1 MPLEPEQE
9 LAQIRRQTWEL
20 IACLSQNQLLSFIWS
35 CSGGH
40 AYTFFPAEPLPI
52 PTALLLNYASSLSR
66 GTSIYIQADG
76 SAKPWL
82 GDLPPLEGWLLLPA
96 VYQQEYLGGVML
108 KAASPSY
115 QCTQSL
121 LQNLH
126 NLVDYYGCSYYGL
139 IYRLDPSS
147 LRFPPAAPMMM
158 DLSYL
163 HHELRTPLTSILGFS
178 RMLKNEL
185 YGPLNEKQKQYIQA
199 IAGSGDYLLS
209 LVNDVLDWSKLVA
222 RQEELCIESV
232 AVEEL
237 CQATLFLL
245 KEKAHHKGIHLELI
259 LGEGVTLCRVDS
271 RRLQQIL
278 LNLLSNAIKF
288 TEKGSVTLKVEHQ
301 EECLTFAVI
310 DTGIGIP
317 WQEQGQL
324 FRPFHQITPSL
335 NRQEKGTG
343 LGLALSRKLAQL
355 HGGDIICQS
364 QPGKGS
370 CFILYLPLVM

>member
-1 MPLEPEQE
+1 MLLEPEQE
-9 LAQIRRQTWEL
+9 LAQIRHQTWEL
-20 IACLSQNQLLSFIWS
+20 IAGLSQNQLLSFIWS

-40 AYTFFPAEPLPI
+40 SHTFFPADPLPI
-52 PTALLLNYASSLSR
+52 PTAILLNYAPYLSR
-66 GTSIYIQADG
+66 GKSIYIREDG
-76 SAKPWL
+76 SAKSWS

-108 KAASPSY
+108 KAASPNY
-115 QCTQSL
+115 QWTESL

-126 NLVDYYGCSYYGL
+126 SLVAYYGCSYYGL

-147 LRFPPAAPMMM
+147 LRFPPPTLMMM

-178 RMLKNEL
+178 RMLKDEL

-199 IAGSGDYLLS
+199 IASSGDYLLS

-222 RQEELCIESV
+222 QQEELYIESV

-245 KEKAHHKGIHLELI
+245 KEKARNKGIHLELI
-259 LGEGVTLCRVDS
+259 VGEKVTLCRVDS

-288 TEKGSVTLKVEHQ
+288 TEKGAVTLKVEHQ

-317 WQEQGQL
+317 LQEQAQL
-324 FRPFHQITPSL
+324 FRPFRQITPGL
-335 NRQEKGTG
+335 NHQEKGTG

-370 CFILYLPLVM
+370 CFILYLPLGI

>member
-1 MPLEPEQE
+1 M
-9 LAQIRRQTWEL
+9 
-20 IACLSQNQLLSFIWS
+20 
-35 CSGGH
+35 
-40 AYTFFPAEPLPI
+40 
-52 PTALLLNYASSLSR
+52 
-66 GTSIYIQADG
+66 
-76 SAKPWL
+76 
-82 GDLPPLEGWLLLPA
+82 
-96 VYQQEYLGGVML
+96 
-108 KAASPSY
+108 
-115 QCTQSL
+115 
-121 LQNLH
+121 
-126 NLVDYYGCSYYGL
+126 
-139 IYRLDPSS
+139 
-147 LRFPPAAPMMM
+147 
-158 DLSYL
+158 
-163 HHELRTPLTSILGFS
+163 
-178 RMLKNEL
+178 
-185 YGPLNEKQKQYIQA
+185 
-199 IAGSGDYLLS
+199 
-209 LVNDVLDWSKLVA
+209 
-222 RQEELCIESV
+222 
-232 AVEEL
+232 
-237 CQATLFLL
+237 
-245 KEKAHHKGIHLELI
+245 
-259 LGEGVTLCRVDS
+259 GEGVTLCRVDS